1 MGQRGKLPKTAT
13 ELKLAGAFRE
23 DRHADREI
31 LENEFDGVPIKPDY
45 LDGEAGAYWDRIV
58 PQLVASGR
66 VKQIDTEMLVCAC
79 ECWAQYRDA
88 VKRGAGILERNNA
101 FYAYKHAVTE
111 VGLSPKARARM
122 PVVVKPKADPDSV
135 DSFARKRA

>member
-1 MGQRGKLPKTAT
+1 MATRGPIGKTAT
-13 ELKLAGAFRE
+13 ELKLSGAFRQG
-23 DRHADREI
+23 RHADREI
-31 LENEFDGVPIKPDY
+31 LENEFDGEPVKPDY
-45 LDGEAGAYWDRIV
+45 LEGEASAYWDRNV
-58 PQLVASGR
+58 PQLVKSGR

-111 VGLSPKARARM
+111 VGLSPKSRARL
-122 PVVVKPKADPDSV
+122 PIVTKPQENPDSIEA
-135 DSFARKRA
+135 FARKRA